1 MNVEIC
7 KDLTF
12 DDGLHVYKLHGVT
25 LPSVTQLIKPLTDD
39 YYGDIDYEFLKNAAT
54 RGTTIHNSIENYWLF
69 NVVDIPHEYKA
80 YMDAFLKFVEMYK
93 PKPLATE
100 VRFYHKYLYYAGTA
114 DLICTLNGNNNEV
127 WLIDYKA
134 TAGIHKFLT
143 RIQLEGYKQ
152 GIESQGI
159 TIHRKGILHLTKTG
173 KFTLDDEYD
182 DEHDSESL
190 EVFSALLTLYNY
202 MKKNKK

>member
-25 LPSVTQLIKPLTDD
+25 LPSVTQLMKPLTDN
-39 YYGDIDYEFLKNAAT
+39 YYGDTDYEFLKNAAT

-114 DLICTLNGNNNEV
+114 DLIYTVDFAYAEN
-127 WLIDYKA
+127 IDGKLVKRYQVN
-134 TAGIHKFLT
+134 AGKIT
-143 RIQLEGYKQ
+143 RIYCGKSKSTYYLTSCRNGRQERELYRNRFDAEDKKKELEK
-152 GIESQGI
+152 I
-159 TIHRKGILHLTKTG
+159 
-173 KFTLDDEYD
+173 
-182 DEHDSESL
+182 
-190 EVFSALLTLYNY
+190 
-202 MKKNKK
+202 